1 MAVFDPK
8 QVSVLVADYRLQDW
22 ADGNDVITAKFQ
34 VDHGELKIG
43 AGGTGVF
50 VQNPDESGSLVLKL
64 KQHTRDNAYL
74 DSLRRL
80 QRANIKTFVPL
91 ALSIKDLLN
100 EDVLNGSGGYFTV
113 PPEYVRGA
121 QANSVTWTMV
131 FTSFTMR
138 LERGIFE

>member
-8 QVSVLVADYRLQDW
+8 QVSVLINDYRVQDW
-22 ADGNDVITAKFQ
+22 ADGTDVIVAKFQ

-50 VQNPDESGSLVLKL
+50 VQNPDESGSLVIKV

-74 DSLRRL
+74 DSLRRS
-80 QRANIKTFVPL
+80 QRVSIKSFVPL

-100 EDVLNGSGGYFTV
+100 EDVITGVNGYFTT
-113 PPEYVRGA
+113 PPDYTRGTS
-121 QANSVTWTMV
+121 ANPETWTMV
-131 FTSFTMR
+131 FTTLTMR
-138 LERGIFE
+138 LERGLFE